1 VPRIFDNIE
10 QKLLPSLNQTLA
22 LSDRSDFC
30 VGYLNLRGWKA
41 IAPLIETW
49 SGGPGNQCRLLVGM
63 QRLPQDELRKVYS
76 LVPQEDEVSN
86 QYHPSHSKGRPRGPH
101 RAKSMKN
108 TLLLVLAR

>member
-1 VPRIFDNIE
+1 MPRIFDNIE

-49 SGGPGNQCRLLVGM
+49 SGAQATNAVCSSVCSDCPKTNC
-63 QRLPQDELRKVYS
+63 
-76 LVPQEDEVSN
+76 
-86 QYHPSHSKGRPRGPH
+86 
-101 RAKSMKN
+101 AKH
-108 TLLLVLAR
+108 TA